1 MRDGAAAGSLRAR
14 LALAFVAVAV
24 TAVAALAA
32 VVFFETRSETKRVS
46 DSDRRQAA
54 GEVARALERA
64 YRTGGSWADA
74 DSGEARALAAREDA
88 VLVLRDAQGRVLL
101 EPAAG
106 PGARRGAGRHAAV
119 LTAPVTVGTQRVGTA
134 ELRFPGA
141 LGRDEQRL
149 RSALGRAVLLGSA
162 IAIAVALMVAALV
175 SRRIARPLRRLTA
188 TARRLRAGD
197 LAARAEQAG
206 TAGELGELAQAF
218 DAMADALEREER
230 ARRLLVADLSHELRT
245 PITILRGNLEE
256 LIDGIDQ
263 PTPGRLASLHE
274 EVLRLDSLI
283 AQLDALGRAGA
294 PVLGLDRAPVNLADV
309 TATEVEAVRTQLA
322 AKSLTVHPALTPVT
336 VHGDRGKLGQVV
348 ANLLSNALKFTP
360 DGGHIDVS
368 VGEVDAATARLVVGD
383 DGPGITPADREHV
396 FERFWRGRA
405 AGAVAGRGIGLAV
418 VDEIVRAHGG
428 RITVDTSPRGGARFT
443 AMLPCNGNRTGTA
456 VTAGRAAD
464 PPPRPPTS
472 ARR

>member
-1 MRDGAAAGSLRAR
+1 MPDSAPPGSLSAR

-32 VVFFETRSETKRVS
+32 VVFLETRSETKRVS
-46 DSDRRQAA
+46 DSDRRQTA
-54 GEVARALERA
+54 GEVARALAAA
-64 YRTGGSWADA
+64 YRADGSWADA
-74 DSGEARALAAREDA
+74 DSSEALALAAREDA

-134 ELRFPGA
+134 ELRFPAA

-162 IAIAVALMVAALV
+162 IAIAIALLVAALV

-309 TATEVEAVRTQLA
+309 TATEVEALRTQLA
-322 AKSLTVHPALTPVT
+322 AKSLTVHPALNPVT

-368 VGEVDAATARLVVGD
+368 VGEVDAATAHLVVGD
-383 DGPGITPADREHV
+383 DGPGIPPADREHV

-405 AGAVAGRGIGLAV
+405 AGTVAGRGIGLAV

-443 AMLPCNGNRTGTA
+443 ATLPRDGTRTGTA